1 MRAPVLTAPS
11 FIYKPCPFTS
21 RQRHMVTQAPAQKA
35 KLESTGPVDDLVYW
49 LGLALVVVGLLNV
62 TPAIPGWDEL
72 WRSIT
77 GIAHFKIRRFP
88 SEWLYPIVFFWMML
102 IVALKHSMWRSWAG
116 KSASTRRFGLFAD
129 FSLVLAAAAI
139 SLSYLTELEAVCLVD
154 VVKGDRAYLMQQAL
168 DADIE
173 YAEMLGL
180 PIPDTADDPACQST
194 TGAWLPLI
202 LFASIIVFLIWNI
215 KVWGLPLVLVSLA
228 IAAYTFATVMNWYVN
243 GAEDQ
248 NKYLI
253 TILSSEEP
261 RSLTSGREF
270 VRDALINNTAGLL
283 GRFINV
289 LLLLVFPY
297 IILGAL
303 FGRCAGGQALIKLAF
318 SATRNLRGGP
328 AHAAVVSS
336 AMFGTITGGPVVNV
350 LSTGVLTI
358 PMMLKRG
365 FSKVFAGGVE
375 AAASSGGSIMPPIMG
390 VAAFIMSAMTGV
402 PYREIIIAAIIPAL
416 FYFFCLFLSVIF
428 QARKQNIQA
437 VGELTDDM
445 RLTGE
450 DRLHLMQIFL
460 PVLLVLF
467 LLLTPK
473 DAVGCSWISV
483 LLGTVVEHNGDACS
497 VVSMPWI
504 VELFQNAAG
513 DASAAGWWAVALLLV
528 LMLLDK
534 EFRAKPKKIFDGLAQ
549 AGVTVS
555 TLYLM
560 FLAVT
565 VIDVC
570 LNFTGLAKFVAVDV
584 LGYLKTFDVSVS
596 SAGFQLFAL
605 FLTMLLAVL
614 LGMGMPAVPAYINV
628 ALLMGPMLIGLGI
641 ATFTAHM
648 FVFYFA
654 VASAITP
661 PVALA
666 AFAASTIT
674 KADPMRTGF
683 SAVKS
688 GIVMFTIPFVFAM
701 YPELLLIDKAVLD
714 PSTGLFLAGYDGGT
728 DLAWLTLLLARLAI
742 ALYLVTSAL
751 SAYDQS
757 ALNAPNIGLRLIIA
771 VLVMFKPV
779 EVFVPALI
787 AACAL
792 IAVHQMRHRSTPQAA

>member
-1 MRAPVLTAPS
+1 M
-11 FIYKPCPFTS
+11 
-21 RQRHMVTQAPAQKA
+21 
-35 KLESTGPVDDLVYW
+35 
-49 LGLALVVVGLLNV
+49 NV
-62 TPAIPGWDEL
+62 TPAIPGWDDM

-77 GIAHFKIRRFP
+77 GVDNFKIRRFP
-88 SEWLYPIVFFWMML
+88 TEWLYPIMFFWMML
-102 IVALKHSMWRSWAG
+102 IVALKHSMWRSWTKKA
-116 KSASTRRFGLFAD
+116 AITRRLGLFLD
-129 FSLVLAAAAI
+129 FSLVLAAAII
-139 SLSYLTELEAVCLVD
+139 SLSYLTELEAVCLID
-154 VVKGDRAYLMQQAL
+154 IVKGDRARLVAEAL
-168 DADIE
+168 AADIE

-180 PIPDTADDPACQST
+180 PIPDSADDPRCLNT
-194 TGAWLPLI
+194 TFDWLPII
-202 LFASIIVFLIWNI
+202 LFGAITVFLIYNV
-215 KVWGLPLVLVSLA
+215 KVWGLPLVVVSML
-228 IAAYTFATVMNWYVN
+228 IATYTFVTVLNWYFN
-243 GAEDQ
+243 GAEGQ

-253 TILSSEEP
+253 TILSSEEV
-261 RSLTSGREF
+261 RSLSSGREF

-283 GRFINV
+283 GRFLNV

-303 FGRCAGGQALIKLAF
+303 FGSCAGGQALIKLAF

-358 PMMLKRG
+358 PMMIKRG

-390 VAAFIMSAMTGV
+390 VAAFIMSSMTGV
-402 PYREIIIAAIIPAL
+402 PYREIIIAAIIPAM
-416 FYFFCLFLSVIF
+416 FYFFCLFLSVVF

-437 VGELTDDM
+437 VGELTDEM

-450 DRLHLMQIFL
+450 DRLHLVQIFA
-460 PVLLVLF
+460 PVLLVLV

-473 DAVGCSWISV
+473 DGIGCGWFSV
-483 LLGTVVEHNGDACS
+483 LLGAVVEPNGDTCK
-497 VVSMPWI
+497 VISMPWI
-504 VELFQNAAG
+504 IEIFQNSAG
-513 DASAAGWWAVALLLV
+513 NASAAGWWAVVLLII
-528 LMLLDK
+528 LMFLDK
-534 EFRAKPKKIFDGLAQ
+534 NLRASPKKIFDGLSQ

-565 VIDVC
+565 VIDVS

-584 LGYLKTFDVSVS
+584 LGYLKSFDMSIG

-628 ALLMGPMLIGLGI
+628 ALLMGPMLVGLGI

-688 GIVMFTIPFVFAM
+688 GIVMFTLPFVFAI
-701 YPELLLIDKAVLD
+701 YPELLIIDKAVID
-714 PSTGLFLAGYDGGT
+714 PQTGLFLAGYDGT
-728 DLAWLTLLLARLAI
+728 IDVAWLVFLFARLALG
-742 ALYLVTSAL
+742 LYLVSSAL
-751 SAYDQS
+751 SAFDQK
-757 ALNAPNIGLRLIIA
+757 ALNSFEIIFRLTIA
-771 VLVMFKPV
+771 VLILFRPA
-779 EVFVPALI
+779 EVFIPAI
-787 AACAL
+787 VVGAAIIIVHNLRSKAL
-792 IAVHQMRHRSTPQAA
+792 LKTGLA

>member
-1 MRAPVLTAPS
+1 MSDKAQAERNVDN
-11 FIYKPCPFTS
+11 
-21 RQRHMVTQAPAQKA
+21 APAD
-35 KLESTGPVDDLVYW
+35 TLVYW
-49 LGLALVVVGLLNV
+49 LGLFLVLLGLLNV

-72 WRSIT
+72 WKSIT
-77 GIAHFKIRRFP
+77 VSDFFRIRRFP
-88 SEWLYPIVFFWMML
+88 TEWLYPIVFLWMML
-102 IVALKHSMWRSWAG
+102 IVAVKHSMWRSWAERT
-116 KSASTRRFGLFAD
+116 KARRRFGLFLDIA
-129 FSLVLAAAAI
+129 LVVAAAVI
-139 SLSYLTELEAVCLVD
+139 SVSYLIELEAVCLFD
-154 VVKGDRAYLMQQAL
+154 VLTGDRERLVAQAL
-168 DADIE
+168 QADVE
-173 YAEMLGL
+173 YAELLGL
-180 PIPDTADDPACQST
+180 PIPETADDPACLNT
-194 TGAWLPLI
+194 TGSLLPLI
-202 LFASIIVFLIWNI
+202 LFGATVIFLAFNI
-215 KVWGLPLVLVSLA
+215 KVWGLPLVLVSIL
-228 IAAYTFATVMNWYVN
+228 IAGYTFGTVMNWYVF

-283 GRFINV
+283 GRFLNV

-318 SATRNLRGGP
+318 GMTRNLRGGP

-390 VAAFIMSAMTGV
+390 VAAFIMASLTGV
-402 PYREIIIAAIIPAL
+402 PYREIIIAAAIPAF
-416 FYFFCLFLSVIF
+416 FYFFCLFLSVVF
-428 QARKQNIQA
+428 QARKQNIEA
-437 VGELTDDM
+437 VGELSDDM
-445 RLTGE
+445 RLSGP
-450 DRLHLMQIFL
+450 DRLHLLQIFA
-460 PVLLVLF
+460 PVLLVLV

-473 DAVGCSWISV
+473 DAVGCSGLSI
-483 LLGTVVEHNGDACS
+483 LLGGVVETNGDDCK
-497 VVSMPWI
+497 VISMPWI
-504 VELFQNAAG
+504 IELFQNAAG
-513 DASAAGWWAVALLLV
+513 DASAAGWWAVILLLF
-528 LMLLDK
+528 LMFLDK
-534 EFRAKPKKIFDGLAQ
+534 EFRARPSKVFDGLAQ
-549 AGVTVS
+549 AGVTIS

-584 LGYLKTFDVSVS
+584 LGFLKSFDIGAGSV
-596 SAGFQLFAL
+596 GFQLFAL
-605 FLTMLLAVL
+605 LLTMLLAVL

-628 ALLMGPMLIGLGI
+628 ALLMGPMLVGLGI

-683 SAVKS
+683 SAVRS
-688 GIVMFTIPFVFAM
+688 GIVLFTIPFVFAI
-701 YPELLLIDKAVLD
+701 YPELLLIDKAVID
-714 PSTGLFLAGYDGGT
+714 PLSGGFLEGYTGQIDIGWLAVLILRVAAALYLVSSA
-728 DLAWLTLLLARLAI
+728 LAAHDFKALSSSEVAVRLAI
-742 ALYLVTSAL
+742 AV
-751 SAYDQS
+751 
-757 ALNAPNIGLRLIIA
+757 LI
-771 VLVMFKPV
+771 LFRPV
-779 EVFVPALI
+779 EVYGPATL
-787 AACAL
+787 AAL
-792 IAVHQMRHRSTPQAA
+792 VLVGFHVMRSRSAKQD

>member
-1 MRAPVLTAPS
+1 MVSQNQAQENPS
-11 FIYKPCPFTS
+11 ARNS
-21 RQRHMVTQAPAQKA
+21 GA
-35 KLESTGPVDDLVYW
+35 VDDLVYW
-49 LGLALVVVGLLNV
+49 LGLLLVVVGLLNV
-62 TPAIPGWDEL
+62 TPSIPGWDEL
-72 WRSIT
+72 WRSLT
-77 GIAHFKIRRFP
+77 GIDNFKIRRFP
-88 SEWLYPIVFFWMML
+88 TEWLYPIMFFWMML
-102 IVALKHSMWRSWAG
+102 IVALKHSMWRSWTDKAVL
-116 KSASTRRFGLFAD
+116 TRRLGLFLD
-129 FSLVLAAAAI
+129 FALVFAAAVI
-139 SLSYLTELEAVCLVD
+139 SLSYLTELEAVCLID
-154 VVKGDRAYLMQQAL
+154 IIKGDRERLVAAAL
-168 DADIE
+168 AADVE

-180 PIPDTADDPACQST
+180 PIPDTADDPKCLNT
-194 TGAWLPLI
+194 THSWLPLI
-202 LFASIIVFLIWNI
+202 LFGAIVVFLLYNI
-215 KVWGLPLVLVSLA
+215 KVWGLPLVLVSLL
-228 IAAYTFATVMNWYVN
+228 IATYTFVTVMNWYFN
-243 GAEDQ
+243 GADDQ

-270 VRDALINNTAGLL
+270 VRDALTNNTAGLL
-283 GRFINV
+283 GRFLNV

-416 FYFFCLFLSVIF
+416 FYFFCLFLSVVF

-445 RLTGE
+445 RLTGS
-450 DRLHLMQIFL
+450 DRLHLLQIFA
-460 PVLLVLF
+460 PVLLVLV

-473 DAVGCSWISV
+473 DAVGCSWISL
-483 LLGTVVEHNGDACS
+483 LLGSVVEMNGNNCS

-504 VELFQNAAG
+504 IELFQNAAG

-528 LMLLDK
+528 LMFIDK
-534 EFRAKPKKIFDGLAQ
+534 EFRTRPGKIFDGLSK

-584 LGYLKTFDVSVS
+584 LGFLKSFDMSLS

-628 ALLMGPMLIGLGI
+628 ALLMGPMLVGLGI

-688 GIVMFTIPFVFAM
+688 GIVMFTIPFVFAI

-714 PSTGLFLAGYDGGT
+714 PETGVFLAGYDGKVDIG
-728 DLAWLTLLLARLAI
+728 WLSFLFFRLAL
-742 ALYLVTSAL
+742 ALYFVSSAL
-751 SAYDQS
+751 SAYDQK
-757 ALNAPNIGLRLIIA
+757 ALGAIEVVVRLAIA
-771 VLVMFKPV
+771 VLILFKPIEIYAPGILAAALLIGLHTFQSRKHAQV
-779 EVFVPALI
+779 ESF
-787 AACAL
+787 
-792 IAVHQMRHRSTPQAA
+792 